1 MGDLR
6 DRASVQAQMKVA
18 IIDRLLEGMPD
29 GYSSED
35 IDSRAEVVYQYVQD
49 QMHSV
54 HVH

>member
-1 MGDLR
+1 
-6 DRASVQAQMKVA
+6 MKTA

-35 IDSRAEVVYQYVQD
+35 IDARAEVVYQYVQG